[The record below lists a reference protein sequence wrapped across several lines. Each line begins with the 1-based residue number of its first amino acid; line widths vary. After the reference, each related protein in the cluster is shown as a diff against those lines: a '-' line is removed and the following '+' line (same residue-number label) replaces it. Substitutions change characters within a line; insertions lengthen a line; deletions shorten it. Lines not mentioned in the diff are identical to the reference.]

1 MPRPNKLG
9 KSFKTL
15 GNRTES
21 TFLLTNMT
29 YEQQLEILRKDYL
42 TKPANRELLKRRAR
56 ALEIAIQIRDKK
68 KTGLLNS
75 HKGS

>member
-1 MPRPNKLG
+1 
-9 KSFKTL
+9 
-15 GNRTES
+15 
-21 TFLLTNMT
+21 MT